1 MAQDQ
6 PAAPTAEKKEGP
18 LWPTAVGLGVIV
30 LGGILFVRSLESA
43 MMTAS
48 LLIVAM
54 AVTLVGIL
62 AHGVRGLWSLF
73 RGRRDA
79 ARGSLWRAV
88 LYLVFGIVALVG
100 ARQQGGS
107 VPEFRSGLQPG
118 MSMQEA
124 LRRLDI
130 LYTAHPRRY
139 RFITIW
145 GTPNELALTEYPRVG
160 RDGEAGTLF
169 MWSSGEVH
177 SAGAVADTA
186 AVLAKSRQVWF
197 TFRGDVG
204 FVHFFV
210 LLDERGLI
218 KSISETTGHQV

>member
-6 PAAPTAEKKEGP
+6 PAAATVETKEGP
-18 LWPTAVGLGVIV
+18 LWPTAVGLGVLV
-30 LGGILFVRSLESA
+30 LSGILFVRSLESA

-54 AVTLVGIL
+54 AVTLIGML
-62 AHGVRGLWSLF
+62 AHGVRGLWSLI
-73 RGRRDA
+73 RGRRVA

-88 LYLVFGIVALVG
+88 LYLVFGIVAFAG

-107 VPEFRSGLQPG
+107 VPEFRSGLAPG

-130 LYTAHPRRY
+130 LYTAHPGRY
-139 RFITIW
+139 RFITLW
-145 GTPNELALTEYPRVG
+145 GTPNELTLKEYPRIG
-160 RDGEAGTLF
+160 KPGEAGTLF
-169 MWSSGEVH
+169 TWSSGEVH

-186 AVLAKSRQVWF
+186 AVLAKSKQVWF

-210 LLDERGLI
+210 TLDDRGLI
-218 KSISETTGHQV
+218 KSISETTGHQA

>member
-6 PAAPTAEKKEGP
+6 PATTTVEEKEGR
-18 LWPTAVGLGVIV
+18 LWPTAVGLGVLV
-30 LGGILFVRSLESA
+30 LGGVLFVRSLESA
-43 MMTAS
+43 MMTAG
-48 LLIVAM
+48 LLIFAVV
-54 AVTLVGIL
+54 VTLGGVL
-62 AHGVRGLWSLF
+62 FHGVRGLWSLM

-88 LYLVFGIVALVG
+88 LYLVFGIVAFVG

-107 VPEFRSGLQPG
+107 VPEFRASLEPG

-124 LRRLDI
+124 LRRLDL

-139 RFITIW
+139 RFITLW
-145 GTPNELALTEYPRVG
+145 GTPNELTINEYPRIAKE
-160 RDGEAGTLF
+160 GEAGTLF
-169 MWSSGEVH
+169 TWKSGEVH
-177 SAGAVADTA
+177 SSGVVSDTA
-186 AVLAKSRQVWF
+186 AVLSKSRQVWF

-210 LLDERGLI
+210 TLDERGLI
-218 KSISETTGHQV
+218 KSISETTGHQA

>member
-6 PAAPTAEKKEGP
+6 PAVPTPKPKEAPI
-18 LWPTAVGLGVIV
+18 WPTAVGLGVLV
-30 LGGILFVRSLESA
+30 LSGVLFVRSLESA

-88 LYLVFGIVALVG
+88 LYLAFGIVAFAG

-139 RFITIW
+139 RFITLW
-145 GTPNELALTEYPRVG
+145 GTPNELTLDEYPRVG

-186 AVLAKSRQVWF
+186 AVLSKSQQARF
-197 TFRGDVG
+197 TFRRDVG
-204 FVHFFV
+204 FVPLFV
-210 LLDERGLI
+210 LLHSLRGI
-218 KSISETTGHQV
+218 HSISPATGNQA

>member
-6 PAAPTAEKKEGP
+6 KATATVEKKEGP
-18 LWPTAVGLGVIV
+18 MWPTAVGLGVPV
-30 LGGILFVRSLESA
+30 LGSVLFVRSMESA
-43 MMTAS
+43 MMTAG
-48 LLIVAM
+48 LLIFAII
-54 AVTLVGIL
+54 VTLAGVL
-62 AHGVRGLWSLF
+62 FHGVRGLWSLF
-73 RGRRDA
+73 RGRRVA
-79 ARGSLWRAV
+79 ARGRLGRAV
-88 LYLVFGIVALVG
+88 LYLVFGLVAFVG

-107 VPEFRSGLQPG
+107 VEEFRAGLEPG
-118 MSMQEA
+118 MGMQEG

-139 RFITIW
+139 RFITLW
-145 GTPNELALTEYPRVG
+145 GTPNELTLDDYQRVG
-160 RDGEAGTLF
+160 REGEAGTLF
-169 MWSSGEVH
+169 TWSSGEVH
-177 SAGAVADTA
+177 SAGVVADTG

-218 KSISETTGHQV
+218 KSISEATGHQA

>member
-6 PAAPTAEKKEGP
+6 PATATVEKKEAP
-18 LWPTAVGLGVIV
+18 MWPTAVGLAVLVTGGV
-30 LGGILFVRSLESA
+30 LFVRSLESA
-43 MMTAS
+43 LMTAS

-54 AVTLVGIL
+54 AITLFGIL
-62 AHGVRGLWSLF
+62 FHGVRGLWSLM

-79 ARGSLWRAV
+79 ARGRLWRAV
-88 LYLVFGIVALVG
+88 LYLVFGIVALMG

-107 VPEFRSGLQPG
+107 VPEFRASLEPG

-124 LRRLDI
+124 LRRLDL

-139 RFITIW
+139 RFITLW
-145 GTPNELALTEYPRVG
+145 GTPNELTINEYPRIG
-160 RDGEAGTLF
+160 REGEAGTLF
-169 MWSSGEVH
+169 TWKSGEVH
-177 SAGAVADTA
+177 SSGVVADTA
-186 AVLAKSRQVWF
+186 AVLSKSRQVWF

-210 LLDERGLI
+210 TLDERGLI

>member
-6 PAAPTAEKKEGP
+6 PATTTVETKEGP
-18 LWPTAVGLGVIV
+18 LWPTALGLGVLV
-30 LGGILFVRSLESA
+30 LGGVLFVRSLESA

-54 AVTLVGIL
+54 AVTLAGVL
-62 AHGVRGLWSLF
+62 AHGVRGLWSLA
-73 RGRRDA
+73 RGRRVA
-79 ARGSLWRAV
+79 ARSSLWRAV

-100 ARQQGGS
+100 VRQQGGS
-107 VPEFRSGLQPG
+107 VPEFRASLEPG
-118 MSMQEA
+118 TSMQEA

-130 LYTAHPRRY
+130 LYTAHPKRY
-139 RFITIW
+139 RFITLW
-145 GTPNELALTEYPRVG
+145 GTPNELTLNDYPRIG
-160 RDGEAGTLF
+160 REGEAGTLF
-169 MWSSGEVH
+169 TWSSGEVH
-177 SAGAVADTA
+177 SAGVVADTA

-210 LLDERGLI
+210 VLDERGLI

>member
-6 PAAPTAEKKEGP
+6 PAAATSETKEAP

-30 LGGILFVRSLESA
+30 LGGVLFVRSLESA
-43 MMTAS
+43 LMTAS

-62 AHGVRGLWSLF
+62 AHGVRGLWSLV
-73 RGRRDA
+73 RGRRVA

-88 LYLVFGIVALVG
+88 LYLVFGIVAFVG

-107 VPEFRSGLQPG
+107 VPEFRAGLQPG

-139 RFITIW
+139 RFITLW
-145 GTPNELALTEYPRVG
+145 GTPNELRLDEYQRIG
-160 RDGEAGTLF
+160 REGEAGTLF

-177 SAGAVADTA
+177 SPGVVADTA

>member
-1 MAQDQ
+1 MAQDP
-6 PAAPTAEKKEGP
+6 PAAATVEKREGP
-18 LWPTAVGLGVIV
+18 LWPTAVGLGVLV
-30 LGGILFVRSLESA
+30 LGSVLFVRSMESA
-43 MMTAS
+43 MMTAGI
-48 LLIVAM
+48 LIFAVI
-54 AVTLVGIL
+54 VTLAGVL
-62 AHGVRGLWSLF
+62 FHGVRGLWSLM

-79 ARGSLWRAV
+79 ARGSLGRAV
-88 LYLVFGIVALVG
+88 LYLVFGLAALVG

-107 VPEFRSGLQPG
+107 VEEFRAGLEPG

-130 LYTAHPRRY
+130 LYTAHPRRF
-139 RFITIW
+139 RFITLW
-145 GTPNELALTEYPRVG
+145 GTPNELALTEYQRIG
-160 RDGEAGTLF
+160 REGEAGTLF
-169 MWSSGEVH
+169 TWSSGEVH
-177 SAGAVADTA
+177 SAGVVADTA

-204 FVHFFV
+204 FVRFFV

>member
-1 MAQDQ
+1 MAQDP
-6 PAAPTAEKKEGP
+6 PAAATSVTKDAP
-18 LWPTAVGLGVIV
+18 LWPTAVGLGVLV
-30 LGGILFVRSLESA
+30 TGGVLFVRSIESA
-43 MMTAS
+43 MMTAG
-48 LLIVAM
+48 LLMVAM

-62 AHGVRGLWSLF
+62 VHGVRGLWSLI

-88 LYLVFGIVALVG
+88 LYLVFGIVAVVG

-107 VPEFRSGLQPG
+107 VPEFRSGLEPG

-139 RFITIW
+139 RFISLW
-145 GTPNELALTEYPRVG
+145 GTPNELTINEYQRIG
-160 RDGEAGTLF
+160 REGEAGTLF

-210 LLDERGLI
+210 TLDDRGLI
-218 KSISETTGHQV
+218 KSISETTGHQA

>member
-6 PAAPTAEKKEGP
+6 PAAPTIETKEAP
-18 LWPTAVGLGVIV
+18 LWPTAAGLGVLV
-30 LGGILFVRSLESA
+30 LGGVLFVRSLESA

-48 LLIVAM
+48 LLIVAV
-54 AVTLVGIL
+54 AVTLVGVL
-62 AHGVRGLWSLF
+62 AHGLRGLWSLM
-73 RGRRDA
+73 RGRRVA
-79 ARGSLWRAV
+79 ARGSLWRAA
-88 LYLVFGIVALVG
+88 LYLVFGIVALLG

-107 VPEFRSGLQPG
+107 VPEFRSGLAAG

-139 RFITIW
+139 RFITLW
-145 GTPNELALTEYPRVG
+145 GTPNELTLNEYPRIG

-169 MWSSGEVH
+169 TWSSGEVH

-197 TFRGDVG
+197 TFRGDAG

>member
-6 PAAPTAEKKEGP
+6 PAAPTPEPKEAP
-18 LWPTAVGLGVIV
+18 MWPTALGLGVLV
-30 LGGILFVRSLESA
+30 TGGVLFVRSLESA
-43 MMTAS
+43 MMTAG
-48 LLIVAM
+48 LLIFAVI
-54 AVTLVGIL
+54 VTLAGVL
-62 AHGVRGLWSLF
+62 FHGVRGLWSLM
-73 RGRRDA
+73 RGRRVA
-79 ARGSLWRAV
+79 ARSSLWRAV
-88 LYLVFGIVALVG
+88 LYLAFGLVAFVG

-107 VPEFRSGLQPG
+107 VPEFRASLEPG
-118 MSMQEA
+118 MSVQEA

-139 RFITIW
+139 RFITLW
-145 GTPNELALTEYPRVG
+145 GTPNELGLNEYTRIGKP
-160 RDGEAGTLF
+160 GEAGTLF
-169 MWSSGEVH
+169 TWSSGEVH
-177 SAGAVADTA
+177 SPGVVADTA

-197 TFRGDVG
+197 TFRGDAG

>member
-1 MAQDQ
+1 MAQD
-6 PAAPTAEKKEGP
+6 PEAAPAPEPKETP
-18 LWPTAVGLGVIV
+18 IWPTAVGLGVLV
-30 LGGILFVRSLESA
+30 LGGVWFIRSLESA
-43 MMTAS
+43 MMTAG
-48 LLIVAM
+48 LLILAT
-54 AVTLVGIL
+54 AITLAGVL
-62 AHGVRGLWSLF
+62 FHGVRGLWSLM

-79 ARGSLWRAV
+79 ARGRMWRAV
-88 LYLVFGIVALVG
+88 LYLVFGIVAFVG

-107 VPEFRSGLQPG
+107 VPEFRAGLEPG
-118 MSMQEA
+118 MSVQEA

-130 LYTAHPRRY
+130 LYAAHPNRY
-139 RFITIW
+139 RFITLW
-145 GTPNELALTEYPRVG
+145 GTPNELRLDEYARIG
-160 RDGEAGTLF
+160 REGEAGTLF
-169 MWSSGEVH
+169 TWSSGEVH
-177 SAGAVADTA
+177 SAGVVADTA

>member
-6 PAAPTAEKKEGP
+6 PPPVAVEKKEGP
-18 LWPTAVGLGVIV
+18 LWPTALGLGVLV

-43 MMTAS
+43 MVAAG
-48 LLIVAM
+48 LLIFAVI
-54 AVTLVGIL
+54 VTLAGVL
-62 AHGVRGLWSLF
+62 FHGVRGLWSLM
-73 RGRRDA
+73 RGRREA
-79 ARGSLWRAV
+79 ARSRMWRAV
-88 LYLVFGIVALVG
+88 LYLVFGLVAFVG

-107 VPEFRSGLQPG
+107 VEEFRGGLEPG

-124 LRRLDI
+124 LRRLDV
-130 LYTAHPRRY
+130 LYTAHPKRY
-139 RFITIW
+139 RFITLW
-145 GTPNELALTEYPRVG
+145 GTPNELALNEYPRVAKA
-160 RDGEAGTLF
+160 GEAGTLF
-169 MWSSGEVH
+169 TWSSGEVH

-210 LLDERGLI
+210 VLDERGLI

>member
-6 PAAPTAEKKEGP
+6 PTAKTVETREGS
-18 LWPTAVGLGVIV
+18 LWPTAVGLGVLV
-30 LGGILFVRSLESA
+30 LGGLLFVRSLESA
-43 MMTAS
+43 MMTAG
-48 LLIVAM
+48 LLIFAVV
-54 AVTLVGIL
+54 VTLAGVL
-62 AHGVRGLWSLF
+62 FHGARGLWSLF

-88 LYLVFGIVALVG
+88 LYLVFGLVSFVG

-107 VPEFRSGLQPG
+107 VPEFRAGLEPG

-130 LYTAHPRRY
+130 LYTAHPGRY
-139 RFITIW
+139 RFITLW
-145 GTPNELALTEYPRVG
+145 GTPNELMLNEYQRIG
-160 RDGEAGTLF
+160 RPGEAGTLF
-169 MWSSGEVH
+169 TWSSGEVH

-186 AVLAKSRQVWF
+186 AVLAKSKQVWF

-210 LLDERGLI
+210 VLDDRGLI
-218 KSISETTGHQV
+218 KSVSETTGHQV